1 MSDQEIE
8 DFEVDNLSDTSRM
21 IPGLPPYDMDDQLLP
36 LEPRSTCCCWAWTL
50 LIVATNSLVFLV
62 NLLLVVT
69 IFAVVLLPTIV
80 VVYFGFQCHSRLSAR
95 KVCIWLASSLH
106 QHNSI
111 EMNSVTPDLH
121 QGLGCSTLPLT
132 EQSWRCESPSGRPV
146 EQGITGYAQSYHT
159 LAPNRLN
166 GQTQPSV
173 AFPKASVTGD
183 MREPAQ
189 GLCTMQGS
197 LIVRKGILSISL
209 ASVASAWREHYQ
221 SPKPYAEQQRPGR
234 VRGKREAVQQ
244 AVCGARGS
252 PSVTVR
258 KGAQTFVWS
267 TLRAFHRAPQGK
279 KLLSCCGIIQ
289 LWGTVLVSEALS
301 WIVLS
306 RGPSLLSFP
315 AAYLVLHSSAD
326 YCKTILDDNSSSAL
340 IILGFV
346 IMSPLIV
353 VAMAVYCSLA
363 RRLRLFL
370 CFQPYARAVYKGV
383 KWRWYEEGGLC
394 NCAKEWSTQV
404 KAWNTGSP
412 YIVD

>member
-80 VVYFGFQCHSRLSAR
+80 VVYFGFQCHSR
-95 KVCIWLASSLH
+95 
-106 QHNSI
+106 
-111 EMNSVTPDLH
+111 
-121 QGLGCSTLPLT
+121 
-132 EQSWRCESPSGRPV
+132 
-146 EQGITGYAQSYHT
+146 
-159 LAPNRLN
+159 
-166 GQTQPSV
+166 
-173 AFPKASVTGD
+173 
-183 MREPAQ
+183 
-189 GLCTMQGS
+189 
-197 LIVRKGILSISL
+197 
-209 ASVASAWREHYQ
+209 
-221 SPKPYAEQQRPGR
+221 
-234 VRGKREAVQQ
+234 
-244 AVCGARGS
+244 
-252 PSVTVR
+252 
-258 KGAQTFVWS
+258 
-267 TLRAFHRAPQGK
+267 
-279 KLLSCCGIIQ
+279 
-289 LWGTVLVSEALS
+289 
-301 WIVLS
+301 
-306 RGPSLLSFP
+306 
-315 AAYLVLHSSAD
+315 VLHSSAD

-383 KWRWYEEGGLC
+383 KWRWYGEGGLC

-404 KAWNTGSP
+404 KAW
-412 YIVD
+412 V